1 MELEQAPSR
10 HDGAPH
16 FIGLS
21 EDCRAAFDRVPFA
34 YEHDLSGLDLFDFD
48 SLCAL
53 ARKYDHDYFVA
64 VGAQSPGTQFYSVGY
79 GAGTPYEA
87 LHRLDSEAL
96 RVLLKRPEN
105 YDSRYRELM
114 QALFEQALRIRG
126 GLAKDERVVRLDSS
140 ILISSATTITPFHFD
155 PEVSFFFQI
164 EGDKIY
170 HLYTPTTLL
179 EPELERLYRIGIVNI
194 GEVDLESRDPRDEHV
209 FHLRAGK
216 GMHQPQNSPHW
227 VETGSSRSTSYVF
240 SFETNVSRALG
251 RTRAFNY
258 YMRKIGLTP
267 SVPHASPALDAAKAC
282 VMQAIIPLRKRVA
295 RVLHRA
301 PALRHVAAQTADEPQ
316 VGVRVDVDLHV
327 EAVA

>member
-1 MELEQAPSR
+1 VLDTSSR
-10 HDGAPH
+10 QDGAH

-34 YEHDLSGLDLFDFD
+34 YEHNLSGLDLFDFD
-48 SLCAL
+48 ALCAL

-64 VGAQSPGTQFYSVGY
+64 AGAQSPGTQFYSVGY
-79 GAGTPYEA
+79 GADTPHEA
-87 LHRLDSEAL
+87 LHRLDSDAI

-105 YDSRYRELM
+105 YDPRYRELM
-114 QALFEQALRIRG
+114 QALFEQVLCMRG
-126 GLAKDERVVRLDSS
+126 GLAKGERVVRLDSS

-170 HLYTPTTLL
+170 HLYTPTTLH
-179 EPELERLYRIGIVNI
+179 EPELERFYWMGIVNI
-194 GEVDLESRDPRDEHV
+194 GQVDLAGRDPCDEHV

-227 VETGSSRSTSYVF
+227 VETGSSRSISYVF

-267 SVPHASPALDAAKAC
+267 SVPHASPALDAAKAR
-282 VMQAIIPLRKRVA
+282 VMQAVIPLRKVLA
-295 RVLHRA
+295 RVVRRA
-301 PALRHVAAQTADEPQ
+301 PANA
-316 VGVRVDVDLHV
+316 
-327 EAVA
+327 